1 MRVGMLCGPETLA
14 VEVPDSTLVLTTK
27 PAPALADP
35 AAAVA
40 EALARPIA
48 SPPLAELARGRENA
62 CVVISDY
69 TRPVPNQIILPP
81 MLAILEQAGIA
92 RDKITILI
100 ATGMHRPNQGAELES
115 MVGRWVME
123 NYRIVNHFCRRSED
137 VRRIAEIDGGPI
149 EINQVYLDADLK
161 IITGLIE
168 PHMYAGYSGGRKAIL
183 PGISSF
189 PTMEFMHSF
198 AMIAHPKVT
207 NCVLDGNPFHEAGL
221 KVTELAG
228 CDFMLNVVINKE
240 RQIVGVFAG
249 HWDQAH
255 RAGCELVAK
264 HSVHHLA
271 EPADLVL
278 TSAGGYPLD
287 QTFYQVSKGLIMA
300 RNILKAGGTIL
311 VTCGC
316 AEGLGSAE
324 YCDLIR
330 QGRTPQEFVAHCCQ
344 PDNFVIDQ
352 WCLQT
357 TYQALAHASRVLV
370 YSPGLSAA
378 DLGAMGIEKVEDL
391 QATLDALLPSHPRL
405 VAVPEG
411 PYVVGLVDQ

>member
-1 MRVGMLCGPETLA
+1 MRLGMLCGPATLA
-14 VEVPDSTLVLTTK
+14 VEVPDSTLVLATR

-48 SPPLAELARGRENA
+48 SPPLLEVARGRRDA
-62 CVVISDY
+62 CVVISDI

-81 MLAILEQAGIA
+81 LLAILEQAGIP
-92 RDKITILI
+92 REKITILV

-115 MVGRWVME
+115 MVGRWVMD
-123 NYRIVNHFCRRSED
+123 NYRIVNHFCRRPED

-149 EINQVYLDADLK
+149 EINTAYLDADLK

-207 NCVLDGNPFHEAGL
+207 NCVLEGNPFHEAGL
-221 KVTELAG
+221 RVTALAG

-264 HSVHHLA
+264 HSVHHLT
-271 EPADLVL
+271 ERADLVL
-278 TSAGGYPLD
+278 TSAGGHPLD

-300 RNILKAGGTIL
+300 RNILKPGGTIL

-330 QGRTPQEFVAHCCQ
+330 QGRSPADFVAHCCQ

-378 DLGAMGIEKVEDL
+378 DLGALGIEKVTDL

-405 VAVPEG
+405 VAAPEG
-411 PYVVGLVDQ
+411 PYVVGLVKE